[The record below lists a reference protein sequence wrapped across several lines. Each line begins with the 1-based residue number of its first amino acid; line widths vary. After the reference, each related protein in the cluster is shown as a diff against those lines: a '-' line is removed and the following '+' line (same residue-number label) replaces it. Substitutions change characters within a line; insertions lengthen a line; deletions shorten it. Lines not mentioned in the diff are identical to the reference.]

1 MQSYRILLLV
11 AAVMLLGAGALITR
25 AVFTRPAPQ
34 PAAAQPAQAR
44 IPMRQVLAAKADL
57 AAGQFLEESD
67 LAWTERPTNTLRP
80 DLYLQGTDGT
90 APLQGAVLLRSLKAG
105 EAIQRGDVVSPR
117 ERGFLAAVL
126 PPDKRSITVAVDE
139 VAGNA
144 GLIFPGDRVD
154 MIVTHSEPRA
164 EDPSRQVLGQT
175 VLEDVRVLAVD
186 QALRGPTEDAGKDAK
201 SGVAAVAQQQRRSA
215 ARTVTL
221 EVSPRDAGIVAVAV
235 NMGRV
240 TLALRSLAA
249 QRTAAA
255 HGADPEKVVW
265 AGDVMASLSELRVTA
280 PSNDAGPAPA
290 EGVVLLRGGG
300 SK

>member
-1 MQSYRILLLV
+1 MQSYRILLLF
-11 AAVMLLGAGALITR
+11 AAVALLGAGGLITR
-25 AVFTRPAPQ
+25 AVLHRPASQ
-34 PAAAQPAQAR
+34 PAATPQAEAV
-44 IPMRQVLAAKADL
+44 IAMRQVLVAKADL
-57 AAGQFLEESD
+57 AGGQFLEESD
-67 LAWTERPTNTLRP
+67 LTWRDRPANTLRP
-80 DLYLQGTDGT
+80 DLYLHGADST
-90 APLQGAVLLRSLKAG
+90 APLQGAVLLRPLKAG

-126 PPDKRSITVAVDE
+126 PPDKRSVTVAVDE

-175 VLEDVRVLAVD
+175 VLEDVRILAVD
-186 QALRGPTEDAGKDAK
+186 QALRGPTEEAGKDGK
-201 SGVAAVAQQQRRSA
+201 VSAAVAQRRGA

-221 EVSPRDAGIVAVAV
+221 EVSPRDAGVVAVAV
-235 NMGRV
+235 NLGRV
-240 TLALRSLAA
+240 TLALRSMAA
-249 QRTAAA
+249 DRI
-255 HGADPEKVVW
+255 ADADGKDVGKVVW

-280 PSNDAGPAPA
+280 PTTDSQPAPA

-300 SK
+300 GVR